1 MIKTEV
7 STGCGL
13 ATHCMCGQR
22 VCVWV
27 CVCLCLCQGGG
38 EVCNHLTYGELTSAP
53 FAPKDTSS
61 PNCTLTHTHTHTHT
75 QTDTHTPTN
84 TFSWW
89 DVLWRAPPQQ
99 RWHKPFSSYLW
110 PSVPYNIHSHTG
122 SWQPTLSLPL
132 YSELDF
138 FSSCL
143 SLPPFF
149 PHLLLSTLLDALVR
163 IKSTSYPRSFSLS
176 LFLCSSLHLCLLSII
191 LSPASFLLLLFYLFH
206 RWLSLPLP
214 LLMPSF
220 FLNILLP
227 LVFLRPLFSAVF
239 TALLSTCS
247 LLLLL
252 FSSAT
257 SHPLFSPCL
266 SLSPFLF
273 SQPFSPSLWV
283 SGLCEGSQPPVGHPA
298 GEKSWKANCG
308 TGDGGE
314 RKWRKKKGERR
325 GKGMDGNHLC
335 KGDGPNAHLQYKCWL
350 WAVMLTSWDHLIA
363 RQFQHH
369 QNLPPFIPSISF

>member
-1 MIKTEV
+1 MFCE
-7 STGCGL
+7 GL
-13 ATHCMCGQR
+13 LLSRGGTSLLAATYDPPSPTIYTLTQAPGNQLFHSLFIQSLISFHH
-22 VCVWV
+22 
-27 CVCLCLCQGGG
+27 VCL
-38 EVCNHLTYGELTSAP
+38 
-53 FAPKDTSS
+53 F
-61 PNCTLTHTHTHTHT
+61 
-75 QTDTHTPTN
+75 
-84 TFSWW
+84 
-89 DVLWRAPPQQ
+89 
-99 RWHKPFSSYLW
+99 
-110 PSVPYNIHSHTG
+110 
-122 SWQPTLSLPL
+122 
-132 YSELDF
+132 
-138 FSSCL
+138 
-143 SLPPFF
+143 PPFF
-149 PHLLLSTLLDALVR
+149 LISSSLHCWMLLFVSNPPPTLEA
-163 IKSTSYPRSFSLS
+163 SLS